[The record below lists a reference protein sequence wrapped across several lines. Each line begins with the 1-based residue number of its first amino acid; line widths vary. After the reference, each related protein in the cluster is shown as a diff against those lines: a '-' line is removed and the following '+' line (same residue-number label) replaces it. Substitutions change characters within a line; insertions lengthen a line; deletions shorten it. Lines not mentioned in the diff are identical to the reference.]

1 MRASK
6 SAVLLLLAALLLAA
20 QQTRVVAGTV
30 RDQDGHPLAGAVVQM
45 RDLNTLNIRSCL
57 TQKDGT
63 YHFGGVSTDASYR
76 LQAKYRDYP
85 SHVRHVSQFDG
96 RRSAVVNL
104 TVDLDRWSKH
114 R

>member
-6 SAVLLLLAALLLAA
+6 STVLLVLAAMLLLA
-20 QQTRVVAGTV
+20 QQTRVVDGTV
-30 RDQDGHPLAGAVVQM
+30 TDQDGHPLVGAVVQM
-45 RDLNTLNIRSCL
+45 RDLTSLNIRSSI

-63 YHFGGVSTDASYR
+63 YHFGGVSTDRSYR
-76 LQAKYRDYP
+76 LQAKYRDY
-85 SHVRHVSQFDG
+85 SGHVRHLSQFDG
-96 RRSAVVNL
+96 RKSAVINL

>member
-6 SAVLLLLAALLLAA
+6 IAVLLLLAATLLLAQA
-20 QQTRVVAGTV
+20 RVVDGTV
-30 RDQDGHPLAGAVVQM
+30 RDQDGHPLVGAVVQM
-45 RDLNTLNIRSCL
+45 RDLNSLNIRSSI

-63 YHFGGVSTDASYR
+63 YHFGGVSTNTSYR

-85 SHVRHVSQFDG
+85 SHVRHLSQFDG
-96 RRSAVVNL
+96 RKSAVIDL
-104 TVDLDRWSKH
+104 TVDLNRWSKH